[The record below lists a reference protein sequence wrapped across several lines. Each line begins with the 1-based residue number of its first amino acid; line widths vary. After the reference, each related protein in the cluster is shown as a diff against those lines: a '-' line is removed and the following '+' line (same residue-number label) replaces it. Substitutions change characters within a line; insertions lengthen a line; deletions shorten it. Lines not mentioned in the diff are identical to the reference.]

1 MMSTTEHAPL
11 RQFVEEL
18 RRLARDIESEYFA
31 ADQELDHYRTAVEAF
46 NDKLAEVGRYLQEAE
61 IETDLADL
69 APLPRP
75 GLDDCGD
82 LDAIIAPLSNL
93 T

>member
-1 MMSTTEHAPL
+1 MPTPEHEPL
-11 RQFVEEL
+11 RQLVEEL
-18 RRLARDIESEYFA
+18 RGLAGDIESEYFA

-46 NDKLAEVGRYLQEAE
+46 NDKLAEIGRYLQEAE
-61 IETDLADL
+61 IEIDLVDL

-75 GLDDCGD
+75 SLDDCGD
-82 LDAIIAPLSNL
+82 LDAIIDQLGDL